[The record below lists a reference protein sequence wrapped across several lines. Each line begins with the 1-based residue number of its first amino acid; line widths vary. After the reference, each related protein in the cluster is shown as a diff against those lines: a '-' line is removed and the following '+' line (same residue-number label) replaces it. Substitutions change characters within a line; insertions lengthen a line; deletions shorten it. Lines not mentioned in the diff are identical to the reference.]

1 MTPFPLVLR
10 VTNEEYSSLSLS
22 EIAEFDYIIV
32 KDTESGQSFVAPGTP
47 GTKIIFVDLSRLD
60 VEVYEA
66 SPSLRS
72 AFQYRLFP
80 GNPPTSITLRY
91 PYARRPEGRKPE
103 YLATQREAILQ
114 VLLGKSVVDSGKW
127 NPVFLDKQTLEFIAL
142 CSLLSLPPLHRRTTA

>member
-10 VTNEEYSSLSLS
+10 VTNAEYSSLCLS
-22 EIAEFDYIIV
+22 TIAEYDYIIV
-32 KDTESGQSFVAPGTP
+32 KDDETGQCFVAPGSP

-66 SPSLRS
+66 SPSLRA

-91 PYARRPEGRKPE
+91 PYAKRPDGSRKPE
-103 YLATQREAILQ
+103 YLSSQREAILQ
-114 VLLGKSVVDSGKW
+114 VLLGKSVADSGKW
-127 NPVFLDKQTLEFIAL
+127 NPVFLDKQTLEFLA
-142 CSLLSLPPLHRRTTA
+142 